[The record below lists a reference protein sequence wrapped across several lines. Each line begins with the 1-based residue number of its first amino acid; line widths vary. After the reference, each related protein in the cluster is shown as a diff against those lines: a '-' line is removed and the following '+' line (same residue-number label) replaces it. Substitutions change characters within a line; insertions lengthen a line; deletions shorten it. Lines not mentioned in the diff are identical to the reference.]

1 MITPT
6 NSNPS
11 GTKPAS
17 LFCTPDGKSYL
28 ITFVLVTSLFL
39 LWGFCNGMI
48 DILNKHFQDSLHIN
62 KEQSGLVQFA
72 NYLGYFLMA
81 IPAGLIARQFGYK
94 GGILVGL
101 ALIASGAFLFIH
113 AVGIGTY
120 SAFLLGLFVI
130 AAGMTCLET
139 IANPYTTVLGPPE
152 HGATRINIA
161 QTFNGVGWV
170 LGPIVGGYFV
180 FGGGGGG
187 SSDATG
193 AAASATNAVV
203 AATTNANT
211 GLSTPYL
218 GIGIFAAVWFLVF
231 IFAPVPDLHAEDE
244 SKKSAD
250 QKPSLNF
257 SIGQLLAIGAL
268 QAVVYW
274 VLYSFIT
281 KMLGVVWI
289 WRELSPAWFEPAKY
303 SVLLAAYV
311 AGLLLVSK
319 INTSRGQ
326 LVGIGLTL
334 AIVWGLLYFF
344 IAPIMGLV
352 WALLNLP
359 ANLLG
364 PTKYGL
370 IIVAYIGS
378 FIVVSKNWDMFRRKH
393 FTLGVVAQFLYV
405 AAQTGI
411 FSFCVNYI
419 IENDAGVTPAKAATM
434 LGGIGFVL
442 FTVGRFCGS
451 AVISQFKPHLV
462 LAAYAAINVVLAAVC
477 MGGGKLGLIAL
488 FGTFFFMSV
497 MFPTIFALGIRGLGD
512 YTKLGASLIVMSIV
526 GGAIAP
532 PFMGHIADVHS
543 MRTGMV
549 VPLVCFVAIAIYGML
564 WQKLE
569 LQDSRA
575 GKS

>member
-6 NSNPS
+6 NPS
-11 GTKPAS
+11 QTSSKGGS
-17 LFCTPDGKSYL
+17 LFRLPDGRNL
-28 ITFVLVTSLFL
+28 FITFALVTSLFL

-48 DILNKHFQDSLHIN
+48 DILNKQFQVSLHIN

-72 NYLGYFLMA
+72 NYLAYFLMA
-81 IPAGLIARQFGYK
+81 IPAGLIARKLGYK

-101 ALIASGAFLFIH
+101 VLIASGAFWLIH
-113 AVGIGTY
+113 AVSIGTY

-152 HGATRINIA
+152 SGATRINIA
-161 QTFNGVGWV
+161 QTFNGVGWI

-180 FGGGGGG
+180 FGGSGGG
-187 SSDATG
+187 SSAD
-193 AAASATNAVV
+193 AAASATNAVATTAAALVNTTNAVV
-203 AATTNANT
+203 ANAVVATTNANA

-218 GIGIFAAVWFLVF
+218 AIGILAALLLAVF
-231 IFAPVPDLHAEDE
+231 IFGPVPDLHAEDE
-244 SKKSAD
+244 SKISAD
-250 QKPSLNF
+250 RKTSLKPS
-257 SIGQLLAIGAL
+257 GGLLA
-268 QAVVYW
+268 
-274 VLYSFIT
+274 
-281 KMLGVVWI
+281 
-289 WRELSPAWFEPAKY
+289 
-303 SVLLAAYV
+303 
-311 AGLLLVSK
+311 
-319 INTSRGQ
+319 
-326 LVGIGLTL
+326 GIGIALV
-334 AIVWGLLYFF
+334 IVWGLLCFF

-352 WALLNLP
+352 WTLLNLP
-359 ANLLG
+359 ANVLD

-370 IIVAYIGS
+370 ITVAYIGS

-393 FTLGVVAQFLYV
+393 FTLGIVAQFLYV

-419 IENDAGVTPAKAATM
+419 IENDAAVTPAKAATM

-442 FTVGRFCGS
+442 FTLGRICGS
-451 AVISQFKPHLV
+451 AVISQCKPHLV

-477 MGGGKLGLIAL
+477 MGGGSLGLYAL
-488 FGTFFFMSV
+488 FGTFFFMSI

-512 YTKLGASLIVMSIV
+512 HTKLGSSLIVMSIV

-543 MRTGMV
+543 MRLGMV
-549 VPLVCFVAIAIYGML
+549 VPLVCFVFIALYGL
-564 WQKLE
+564 VWQKLE
-569 LQDSRA
+569 AKDA
-575 GKS
+575 AK